1 MTARLM
7 PKPAPSDFVI
17 AILIGITQTIGYG
30 SLYYSFGVLA
40 PFMAEDTGLSLTFV
54 YGLFSIALLASG
66 FIAPRAGRLLDGTD
80 PARVM
85 TFGSCLGAMLLAAWA
100 LAPGKIAFGVFLIL
114 SQMSS
119 VLVLYEAA
127 FVLAARLS
135 PMNARRTI
143 TGITLIAGF
152 ASTIFWPLTS
162 WLTIVFDWRTILLLF
177 AGLNLLVCAP
187 LHLFL
192 TRRVARSMAGKT
204 EVGQQLAQG
213 TIASDRDRRIAFR
226 LLLIA
231 FAANAFVMSAV
242 HLHLIGLLGALGL
255 GASAALIGALI
266 GPAQVAGRI
275 AEFTAGPRISV
286 MSVALFATGA
296 LPAGLGFLV
305 GGSGYLPAAIVFA
318 LVFGAGQGLSYIV
331 RGVLPLTLFGA
342 NGYGARTGRINS
354 VRLFV
359 SAGAPF
365 LAAAIFERFGAQA
378 VLGVIAAAGI
388 IGFVA
393 IVAIVPILRRAGQP
407 GAPT

>member
-1 MTARLM
+1 MS
-7 PKPAPSDFVI
+7 KPAPSDFAI
-17 AILIGITQTIGYG
+17 ATLIGITQTIGYG

-66 FIAPRAGRLLDGTD
+66 FVAPRAGRLFDGND

-85 TFGSCLGAMLLAAWA
+85 AVGSCISAAALVFWA
-100 LAPGKIAFGVFLIL
+100 LAPGRVAFGAFLIVTE
-114 SQMSS
+114 MSS

-135 PMNARRTI
+135 PANARRTI

-162 WLTIVFDWRTILLLF
+162 WLAGFIEWRTILLIF
-177 AGLNLLVCAP
+177 AALNLFVCAP
-187 LHLFL
+187 LHVFL
-192 TRRVARSMAGKT
+192 MRRTPRAMPAQADAGQK
-204 EVGQQLAQG
+204 LAEG
-213 TIASDRDRRIAFR
+213 TLTSSRDRTVAFR
-226 LLLIA
+226 LLLVA

-296 LPAGLGFLV
+296 LPAGLGFLI
-305 GGSGYLPAAIVFA
+305 GGSGYLAAAVVFA

-365 LAAAIFERFGAQA
+365 LAAAIFERFGAQTA
-378 VLGVIAAAGI
+378 LGVIAAAGLVGFIAI
-388 IGFVA
+388 I
-393 IVAIVPILRRAGQP
+393 AIVPILRRAGQP
-407 GAPT
+407 GTPSI

>member
-1 MTARLM
+1 M
-7 PKPAPSDFVI
+7 PQPAPPDLTIS
-17 AILIGITQTIGYG
+17 ALIGITQTIGYG

-40 PFMAEDTGLSLTFV
+40 PFMADDVGLSLTVV

-66 FIAPRAGRLLDGTD
+66 FVAPRAGRLLDGYD
-80 PARVM
+80 PALVM
-85 TFGSCLGAMLLAAWA
+85 TTGSCLGALALVLWA
-100 LAPGKIAFGVFLIL
+100 MAPGKIAFGVFLIL
-114 SQMSS
+114 TEMSS

-135 PMNARRTI
+135 PANARRTI

-162 WLTIVFDWRTILLLF
+162 WLTGVIEWRTILLVF

-192 TRRVARSMAGKT
+192 ARRTPRSMPA
-204 EVGQQLAQG
+204 EAEIGQQLAEG
-213 TIASDRDRRIAFR
+213 TLTSARDRTIAFR
-226 LLLIA
+226 LLLVA

-242 HLHLIGLLGALGL
+242 HLHLIGLLSALGL

-296 LPAGLGFLV
+296 LPAGLGFLI
-305 GGSGYLPAAIVFA
+305 GGSGYLPAAIIFA

-331 RGVLPLTLFGA
+331 RGVLPLALFGA

-365 LAAAIFERFGAQA
+365 LAAAVFERFGAETA
-378 VLGVIAAAGI
+378 LAMIAAAGVAGFLAI
-388 IGFVA
+388 I
-393 IVAIVPILRRAGQP
+393 AIVPILRRN
-407 GAPT
+407 T

>member
-1 MTARLM
+1 M

-17 AILIGITQTIGYG
+17 AIVIGVTQTIGYG

-40 PFMAEDTGLSLTFV
+40 PFMAQDVGLSLTGV

-66 FIAPRAGRLLDGTD
+66 FIAPRAGRLLDGKD
-80 PARVM
+80 PALVM
-85 TFGSCLGAMLLAAWA
+85 TAGSCFSALLLVGWA
-100 LAPGKIAFGVFLIL
+100 LAPGKAAFGLFLIL

-135 PMNARRTI
+135 PSNARRTI

-162 WLTIVFDWRTILLLF
+162 WLTVSVDWRTILLMF
-177 AGLNLLVCAP
+177 AGLNLAVCVPAHFYLASRIP
-187 LHLFL
+187 
-192 TRRVARSMAGKT
+192 RSITGEAGIA
-204 EVGQQLAQG
+204 QRLAQG
-213 TIASDRDRRIAFR
+213 TVASDRDRRLAFR
-226 LLLIA
+226 LLLVA

-296 LPAGLGFLV
+296 LPAGLGFLI
-305 GGSGYLPAAIVFA
+305 GGAGYLPAAIVFA

-342 NGYGARTGRINS
+342 DGYGARTGRINS
-354 VRLFV
+354 VRLV
-359 SAGAPF
+359 VAAGAPF

-378 VLGVIAAAGI
+378 ALGVIAAAGI

-393 IVAIVPILRRAGQP
+393 IVAIGPILRRAGQP
-407 GAPT
+407 GTSS

>member
-1 MTARLM
+1 M

-66 FIAPRAGRLLDGTD
+66 FVAPRAGRLFDGTD
-80 PARVM
+80 PARIM
-85 TFGSCLGAMLLAAWA
+85 AIGSCISAAALVLWA
-100 LAPGKIAFGVFLIL
+100 LAPGKVAFGAFLIL
-114 SQMSS
+114 TEMSS

-135 PMNARRTI
+135 PANARRTI

-162 WLTIVFDWRTILLLF
+162 WLTGLIEWRTILLVF
-177 AGLNLLVCAP
+177 AALNLFVCAP

-192 TRRVARSMAGKT
+192 MRRTPRAMPAEAEAGQK
-204 EVGQQLAQG
+204 LAEG
-213 TIASDRDRRIAFR
+213 TLASARDRTVAFR
-226 LLLIA
+226 LLLVA

-296 LPAGLGFLV
+296 LPAGLGFLI

-365 LAAAIFERFGAQA
+365 LAAAIFERFGAQMA
-378 VLGVIAAAGI
+378 LGVIAAAGAV
-388 IGFVA
+388 GFVA
-393 IVAIVPILRRAGQP
+393 IIAIVPILRRAGQP
-407 GAPT
+407 GTPST

>member
-1 MTARLM
+1 M

-17 AILIGITQTIGYG
+17 AIVIGITQTIGYG

-40 PFMAEDTGLSLTFV
+40 PFMARDVGLSLTGV

-66 FIAPRAGRLLDGTD
+66 FIAPRAGRLLDGKD
-80 PARVM
+80 PALVM
-85 TFGSCLGAMLLAAWA
+85 TAGSCFSALLLVGWA
-100 LAPGKIAFGVFLIL
+100 LAPGKAAFGLFLIL

-135 PMNARRTI
+135 PSNARRTI

-162 WLTIVFDWRTILLLF
+162 WLTGLFEWRTILLVF
-177 AGLNLLVCAP
+177 AALNLFVCAP

-192 TRRVARSMAGKT
+192 MRRRPRALPPET
-204 EVGQQLAQG
+204 EQKLAEG
-213 TIASDRDRRIAFR
+213 TLASARDRTVAFR
-226 LLLIA
+226 LLLVA

-286 MSVALFATGA
+286 MSVALSATGA
-296 LPAGLGFLV
+296 LPAGLGFLI
-305 GGSGYLPAAIVFA
+305 GGSGYFPAAVVFA

-342 NGYGARTGRINS
+342 DGYGARTGRINS

-378 VLGVIAAAGI
+378 ALGVIAAAGI

-407 GAPT
+407 GTPI